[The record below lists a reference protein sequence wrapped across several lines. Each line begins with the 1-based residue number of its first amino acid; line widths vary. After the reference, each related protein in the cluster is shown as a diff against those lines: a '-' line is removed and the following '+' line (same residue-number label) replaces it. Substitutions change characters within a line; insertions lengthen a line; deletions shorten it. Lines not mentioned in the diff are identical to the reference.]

1 MPQRIADLHGV
12 LASLFETTSDRVQ
25 AVAAAG
31 AITLPWWLPDL
42 HEVSAEAALFAPI
55 LGCLW
60 FVIQITLRLIE
71 FRRKSRP

>member
-1 MPQRIADLHGV
+1 MPQRIVDLHGV
-12 LASLFETTSDRVQ
+12 LSSLFETTSDRAQ

-42 HEVSAEAALFAPI
+42 SKISAEAALFAPI

-60 FVIQITLRLIE
+60 FVVQITLRIIE
-71 FRRKSRP
+71 FRRKPRR